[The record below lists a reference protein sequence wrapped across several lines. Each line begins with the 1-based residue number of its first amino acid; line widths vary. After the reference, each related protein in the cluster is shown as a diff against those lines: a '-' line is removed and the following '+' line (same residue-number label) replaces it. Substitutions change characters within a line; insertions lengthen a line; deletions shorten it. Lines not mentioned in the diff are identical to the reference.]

1 MSTGDMGRFW
11 DARAREDAFYFIDST
26 GTYGD
31 ADVERFWAEGE
42 RTVDGI
48 LELVGARLRGEDVV
62 LDLGCGVGRLT
73 RVLAGRSAHVHA
85 LDVSSEML
93 ERARELNAH
102 LTNVSWHHGDGTTL
116 HPLQDRSVDVA
127 LSHVVFQ
134 HIPDPEVTLGYVREL
149 GRVLKPG
156 GWTAFQIS
164 DDPSLHR
171 VRVGRLDR
179 LRAALGRA
187 PKGQDEPAWLGSAV
201 DLGALRA
208 TAEAAGLEIA
218 RITGEGTQ
226 FCYVRAVRR

>member
-1 MSTGDMGRFW
+1 MGRFW
-11 DARAREDAFYFIDST
+11 DARAREDALFFIDST
-26 GTYGD
+26 RDYGD
-31 ADVERFWAEGE
+31 ADLASFWAEGE

-48 LELVGARLRGEDVV
+48 LELVGAQLRPQEVV

-73 RVLAGRSAHVHA
+73 RALAARTAHVHA

-93 ERARELNAH
+93 ERARDLNAH

-116 HPLQDRSVDVA
+116 HPLQDDSIDVA

-134 HIPDPEVTLGYVREL
+134 HIPDPQITLDYVGEL

-164 DDPSLHR
+164 NDPNLHR
-171 VRVGRLDR
+171 VRIGRLDR
-179 LRAALGRA
+179 VRAALGRA
-187 PKGQDEPAWLGSAV
+187 PKGQDEPEWLGSAV
-201 DLGALRA
+201 GLEDLRA
-208 TAEAAGLEIA
+208 SAERAGLMID

-226 FCYVRAVRR
+226 FCYVRATRR